1 MNSPFSLQEHRG
13 LLDVQDDFRSLDD
26 PTELETFTQTLESDD
41 QPQMC
46 LSNMVVQGMYCAAC
60 ADAVEAA
67 VRAIPG
73 VEQARL
79 NAATRRIQIRW
90 NPAITQASRWARA
103 AGERGYRLLP
113 SSQAMSLTERM
124 VESRKVMWRLF
135 VAGFCMMQVMMYS
148 WPLYLS
154 DADTIPPDLAY
165 LLRWASW
172 LLTIP
177 VLLFSAQPFFTSA
190 WRDLRAKRIGMDVPV
205 ALGILLAFVASSV
218 ATFEPD
224 GMLGSDIWF
233 DSVVML
239 VFFLLSG
246 RFLESRVREKT
257 AGALEALMNR
267 LPDACERQ
275 TAAGDWVLVSVR
287 QLKAGDVVRVE
298 PGKAFPGDGEVV
310 SGVAMADES
319 LLTGESTPVM
329 HRPGES
335 VIAGSIN
342 LSEWVVV
349 RLQQVGAGTRYAHI
363 VRMMEDASLQKPRMA
378 YLVDRLAAPFLVA
391 IVVVAVLAGWYW
403 WHESPSRALQ
413 IAVAVLIVT
422 CPCALS
428 LATPAALLASSGA
441 VAKWGTLVRKVQA
454 FETLAQVKHV
464 VFDKTGTLTREP
476 MTLARAV
483 MAEGRDIEL
492 STWQQW
498 AAAASHSRHPASKAL
513 VVHAQSLGAE
523 QDSRASH
530 LQVREEPGM
539 GLVWSDSFSGT
550 EWRLGRQEW
559 VGAADESLRHAS
571 QNPQGPVTWVGCNGQ
586 CWAML
591 EWRETVLPDAWST
604 LHALRQA
611 GLQVHLLSGDHP
623 QSVQRLA
630 QEVGIER
637 WRAGASPED
646 KLTYVKQLQDS
657 ESKVWFIG
665 DGVNDAPVMA
675 QADVSAAIGRGAPLA
690 QAHSDFIIQ
699 GQNLTQ
705 IPELY
710 TKSMQTMKVIGQNLW
725 WAIAYNL
732 IGIPL
737 AVLGVLT
744 PWVAGLGMAI
754 SSLLVVTNA
763 LRLLRP

>member
-1 MNSPFSLQEHRG
+1 MSSPFSLQEHRG

-26 PTELETFTQTLESDD
+26 PTELESFTQTIHEPD
-41 QPQMC
+41 QLPVC
-46 LSNMVVQGMYCAAC
+46 VSSMVVQGMYCAAC

-73 VEQARL
+73 VELARL
-79 NAATRRIQIRW
+79 NAATRRIQVRW

-148 WPLYLS
+148 WPLYFAS
-154 DADTIPPDLAY
+154 ASTIPPDLAY

-177 VLLFSAQPFFTSA
+177 VLLFAAQPFFASA
-190 WRDLRAKRIGMDVPV
+190 WRDLKARRIGMDVPV
-205 ALGILLAFVASSV
+205 SLGILLAFGASSW
-218 ATFEPD
+218 ATFEPN
-224 GMLGSDIWF
+224 GVLGADIWF
-233 DSVVML
+233 DSVTML

-267 LPDACERQ
+267 LPDACERE
-275 TAAGDWVLVSVR
+275 TPSGEWELISVR
-287 QLKAGDVVRVE
+287 QLKAGDLVRIE

-310 SGVAMADES
+310 KGTAMADES

-329 HRPGES
+329 HAIGEN

-342 LSEWVVV
+342 LSEWVVI

-363 VRMMEDASLQKPRMA
+363 VRMMEEASLQKPRMA

-391 IVVVAVLAGWYW
+391 IVVVAIFAGWYW
-403 WHESPSRALQ
+403 WSDSPSRALQ

-441 VAKWGTLVRKVQA
+441 VARRGTLVRKVQA
-454 FETLAQVKHV
+454 FETLAQVQHV
-464 VFDKTGTLTREP
+464 VFDKTGTLTQEP
-476 MTLARAV
+476 MTLAREAL
-483 MAEGRDIEL
+483 APNRQLSLELWSKLGR
-492 STWQQW
+492 
-498 AAAASHSRHPASKAL
+498 AASQSRHPASKAL
-513 VVHAQSLGAE
+513 VAHVQSMGAHDSDFAAELKVH
-523 QDSRASH
+523 
-530 LQVREEPGM
+530 EEPGM
-539 GLVWSDSFSGT
+539 GLSWSDPVTGV

-559 VGAADESLRHAS
+559 VGKVDPAMAQACAH
-571 QNPQGPVTWVGCNGQ
+571 PQGPVTWLGCQGE
-586 CWAML
+586 CWVML
-591 EWRETVLPDAWST
+591 EWRETLLPDAISS
-604 LHALRQA
+604 LRSLQQQ
-611 GLQVHLLSGDHP
+611 GLQLHLLSGDHP
-623 QSVQRLA
+623 RSVGRLA

-637 WRAGASPED
+637 WHAGASPQE

-657 ESKVWFIG
+657 GSKVWFIG

-675 QADVSAAIGRGAPLA
+675 QADVSSAIGRGAPLA

-699 GQNLTQ
+699 GQNLGQ
-705 IPELY
+705 IPALY
-710 TKSMQTMKVIGQNLW
+710 TISMQTMKVIGQNLW

-744 PWVAGLGMAI
+744 PWVAGLGMAL

-763 LRLLRP
+763 LRLLRH